1 MPNWCFNSVTVSAK
15 TEAELVE
22 FLDFCDKPHTSNHY
36 DYQTDTNVLDEN
48 DKGVFWNFITPPAEI
63 LDEYFAS
70 QSKIKISAST
80 DFNSSLPEIKNKLA
94 VSNHWYEWNVRNW
107 GTKWDIALDREYL
120 TLDQRNDSNWYFN
133 WSFDT
138 AWSPAVET
146 YDAMAER
153 FPNLEFEFEIT
164 EEANFFAGKL
174 HYAGGV
180 LVSDQFVDNPTH
192 ADFMALDIP
201 CTSCVWGE
209 VDEYT
214 TQQILT
220 LSKEQLEEESE
231 YLNDDCPF
239 RLLAEKRIAELE
251 AAE

>member
-1 MPNWCFNSVTVSAK
+1 MPNWCFNSVIVSAK

-36 DYQTDTNVLDEN
+36 DFKTDTNVLDEN
-48 DKGVFWNFITPPAEI
+48 AKGVFWNFITPPAEI
-63 LDEYFAS
+63 LDEYFALE
-70 QSKIKISAST
+70 SKVRISAST
-80 DFNSSLPEIKNKLA
+80 SFVASIPEIEHKMSI
-94 VSNHWYEWNVRNW
+94 SNHWYDRNVRNW
-107 GTKWDIALDREYL
+107 GTKWDIHLEREFL
-120 TLDQRNDSNWYFN
+120 NITSTNDG
-133 WSFDT
+133 WSVCWNFDT
-138 AWSPAVET
+138 AWSPAVEA
-146 YDAMAER
+146 YEAMAER
-153 FPNLEFEFEIT
+153 FPNLEFEYEIT

-180 LVSDQFVDNPTH
+180 LVSDNFVDNPTH

-214 TQQILT
+214 TEQILT
-220 LSKEQLEEESE
+220 LSKEELEEQSE
-231 YLNDDCPF
+231 WLNDDCPF

>member
-1 MPNWCFNSVTVSAK
+1 MPNWTNNYVIVSAK
-15 TEAELVE
+15 TEAELNE
-22 FLDFCDKPHTSNHY
+22 FLDFCEQPHTSQHINWK
-36 DYQTDTNVLDEN
+36 TNEREIDEN
-48 DKGVFWNFITPPAEI
+48 AKGVFWNFVTP
-63 LDEYFAS
+63 
-70 QSKIKISAST
+70 T
-80 DFNSSLPEIKNKLA
+80 DLEAYWGGETVKPTPEGQNVMEHIMEEMA
-94 VSNHWYEWNVRNW
+94 TGMDWYHWNVRNW
-107 GTKWDIALDREYL
+107 GTKWDILLNREDIVI
-120 TLDQRNDSNWYFN
+120 DQRNDGHYYFNWYFE
-133 WSFDT
+133 T
-138 AWSPAVET
+138 AWSPAVEA
-146 YDAMAER
+146 YEAMSAR
-153 FPNLEFEFEIT
+153 FPNLDFDFEIT

-180 LVSDQFVDNPTH
+180 LVSDEFVNDPTH

-214 TQQILT
+214 TEQILT
-220 LSKEQLEEESE
+220 LSKEELEEQSE